1 MNLVYLDHAS
11 TTPCREEV
19 WAAMR
24 PYALFDYG
32 NDNSLHSLGRSARQA
47 VDKARQDIADVLR
60 CESNEIF
67 FSTGGSDSD
76 NLAIRGIANQRRRG
90 HVITTKV
97 EHLAVL
103 NACASLEA
111 EGFKVTYLDV
121 DDYGRVTP
129 ERVTGAMRK
138 DTMLVSIGHTNNEVG
153 TIQPIAEIAKRVKAR
168 NSDVVFHTDAIQA
181 VGHEE
186 IDVRAL
192 GVDLLSFT
200 AQKFYGP
207 KGIGGLYIRD
217 GVRVKPQIVGMRE
230 KRGQEVGTVS
240 VPLVV
245 GMALA
250 LKLASRELKSEKASW
265 TPLRDQIIAGLL
277 LIPDSRLNGHPS
289 ERLSTN
295 ISVCFLGING
305 EDVVLQ
311 LDRIGICAA
320 TGSACTSGRVEPSHV
335 LTAMGLPR
343 RWALG
348 ALRLSLGHACAG
360 LDPNRL
366 VEQIRNIVE
375 QLRSTSYTPN
385 LDRLSQS
392 SMRSELIA

>member
-1 MNLVYLDHAS
+1 
-11 TTPCREEV
+11 
-19 WAAMR
+19 MR

-47 VDKARQDIADVLR
+47 VDNARQDIADVLR
-60 CESNEIF
+60 CESNEIL
-67 FSTGGSDSD
+67 FSSGGSDSD
-76 NLAIRGIANQRRRG
+76 NLAIRGIANQGRRG

-153 TIQPIAEIAKRVKAR
+153 TIQPIAEIVKRVKAR

-207 KGIGGLYIRD
+207 KGIGGLYICSKT
-217 GVRVKPQIVGMRE
+217 GVSIR
-230 KRGQEVGTVS
+230 
-240 VPLVV
+240 PL
-245 GMALA
+245 M
-250 LKLASRELKSEKASW
+250 
-265 TPLRDQIIAGLL
+265 
-277 LIPDSRLNGHPS
+277 SRLL
-289 ERLSTN
+289 RAL
-295 ISVCFLGING
+295 
-305 EDVVLQ
+305 
-311 LDRIGICAA
+311 
-320 TGSACTSGRVEPSHV
+320 
-335 LTAMGLPR
+335 LP
-343 RWALG
+343 
-348 ALRLSLGHACAG
+348 
-360 LDPNRL
+360 
-366 VEQIRNIVE
+366 
-375 QLRSTSYTPN
+375 
-385 LDRLSQS
+385 
-392 SMRSELIA
+392 

>member
-1 MNLVYLDHAS
+1 VQ
-11 TTPCREEV
+11 
-19 WAAMR
+19 
-24 PYALFDYG
+24 G
-32 NDNSLHSLGRSARQA
+32 
-47 VDKARQDIADVLR
+47 
-60 CESNEIF
+60 
-67 FSTGGSDSD
+67 
-76 NLAIRGIANQRRRG
+76 
-90 HVITTKV
+90 
-97 EHLAVL
+97 
-103 NACASLEA
+103 
-111 EGFKVTYLDV
+111 
-121 DDYGRVTP
+121 
-129 ERVTGAMRK
+129 
-138 DTMLVSIGHTNNEVG
+138 
-153 TIQPIAEIAKRVKAR
+153 
-168 NSDVVFHTDAIQA
+168 

-186 IDVRAL
+186 IDVRAW
-192 GVDLLSFT
+192 GVDMFSFT

-207 KGIGGLYIRD
+207 KGIGGLYVRD

-250 LKLASRELKSEKASW
+250 LKFAAQELKSENAYW
-265 TPLRDQIIAGLL
+265 TPIRDRIIAGLL
-277 LIPDSRLNGHPS
+277 SIPDSRLNGHPT
-289 ERLSTN
+289 ERLATN

-311 LDRIGICAA
+311 LDRLGICAS

-375 QLRSTSYTPN
+375 QLRSTSYAPN